1 MAKIN
6 EILRELLF
14 KRENGN
20 QAEAARKL
28 KMRPQTIGNYFKE
41 REPSP
46 QFIQRWRE
54 VYGDDILA
62 LSSETNEDKSN
73 EKESGAFT
81 WLIEKGDYIGMH
93 KRAFNELE
101 LTGQTHRNLLI
112 KASDREDA
120 MIREL
125 ARLIDKLPNYKEA

>member
-6 EILRELLF
+6 EILVRLLF
-14 KRENGN
+14 EREKGN

-28 KMRPQTIGNYFKE
+28 KMRPQTIGNYFKD
-41 REPSP
+41 REPSS
-46 QFIQRWRE
+46 QFLQRWRE

-62 LSSETNEDKSN
+62 LVAETNGDKN
-73 EKESGAFT
+73 NDKGGEAFP

-101 LTGQTHRNLLI
+101 VTGQTHRNLLL